1 MMLSCSNIGDDG
13 HAVDPNESTLSY
25 GTTLHG
31 VLVAAQ
37 IVRGCSPT
45 LSYNDLPRNT
55 AENRERRAASADG
68 DVQAGDIDANQ
79 RLDQRLREG
88 VDLARVLH
96 VLAAHRGG

>member
-1 MMLSCSNIGDDG
+1 MRRCSNAGDDG
-13 HAVDPNESTLSY
+13 QAVDTDESTLSD
-25 GTTLHG
+25 GTTLDG

>member
-1 MMLSCSNIGDDG
+1 MMFSCSNIGNDG
-13 HAVDPNESTLSY
+13 QAVDPNESSLSD

-45 LSYNDLPRNT
+45 LSYNDLPRNP
-55 AENRERRAASADG
+55 AEDRNRRTASADG

-79 RLDQRLREG
+79 RLDQRLCET

-96 VLAAHRGG
+96 VFAAHRGG